1 MIGNKLRKLKE
12 VKVTNRIAKT
22 VNGMYNGGKYARPKI
37 TLEFRII
44 PILKLIKSEGMI
56 IKVDSKKRI
65 LFIALFLEPKA
76 LIIKKSLAFSIIPL
90 F

>member
-12 VKVTNRIAKT
+12 IKATNSMAKR
-22 VNGMYNGGKYARPKI
+22 VNGMYNGGKYTRPKI
-37 TLEFRII
+37 KIEFRII

-56 IKVDSKKRI
+56 TKVDSKKRI
-65 LFIALFLEPKA
+65 LFNALFLEPKA